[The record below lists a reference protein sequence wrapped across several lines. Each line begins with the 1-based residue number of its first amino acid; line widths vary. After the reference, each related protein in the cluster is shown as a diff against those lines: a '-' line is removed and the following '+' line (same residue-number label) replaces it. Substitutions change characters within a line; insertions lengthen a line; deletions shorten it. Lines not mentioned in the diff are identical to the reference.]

1 MSQSPHAD
9 TVTCPTDDMI
19 MESLWGDQVQEPCT
33 YNYGLRCPG
42 LILNDTSLHEL
53 WSKKQPGHPGIL
65 PMSFQN
71 HTLKTTSKVVLKN
84 LFLYLIVVGTLAN
97 VILFFRNVSP
107 ILLGHRM
114 RPPHTILA
122 HMAVANSFVFVST
135 GIPYQMVALD
145 FRNPLTSLGCKLVY
159 FIHRTA
165 HSTSLCS
172 TCVLSTYQF
181 VTLIPMRSGWVMI
194 RVRTRKVIGPSCY
207 TCMFSVLINSFLPVK
222 ITGPQEM
229 HNDTHTHDKWFY
241 SPLEPSA
248 GVNTLL
254 FVTEA
259 MFIGLMFWASVS
271 MVLLLQRHHQR
282 VQHIHTPNH
291 SHKRLPET
299 AAIHT
304 IQMLVVTFVIFSTLN
319 FIFTFYVSTFGDLHL
334 YLIHALHIFDSCF
347 PTVSP
352 LLLIL
357 RDPRAPRFCS

>member
-1 MSQSPHAD
+1 
-9 TVTCPTDDMI
+9 
-19 MESLWGDQVQEPCT
+19 
-33 YNYGLRCPG
+33 
-42 LILNDTSLHEL
+42 
-53 WSKKQPGHPGIL
+53 
-65 PMSFQN
+65 MSF
-71 HTLKTTSKVVLKN
+71 SS
-84 LFLYLIVVGTLAN
+84 
-97 VILFFRNVSP
+97 LFFFHNVSP

-122 HMAVANSFVFVST
+122 HLAMANSLVLLST
-135 GIPYQMVALD
+135 GILYTMAAFD
-145 FRNPLTSLGCKLVY
+145 FRNPLSSLGCKFVY
-159 FIHRTA
+159 YTHRTA

-172 TCVLSTYQF
+172 TCVLNTYQL

-194 RVRTRKVIGPSCY
+194 QVRTRKVIGPSCY
-207 TCMFSVLINSFLPVK
+207 TCWMFSVLINIFLPVK

-229 HNDTHTHDKWFY
+229 HNDTHTHNKWFC
-241 SPLEPSA
+241 SSLEPKA
-248 GVNTLL
+248 GINTLL

-291 SHKRLPET
+291 SHKCLPET
-299 AAIHT
+299 TATHT
-304 IQMLVVTFVIFSTLN
+304 IQMLVATFVIFSTLN

-334 YLIHALHIFDSCF
+334 YLIHVAHILDSWF
-347 PTVSP
+347 PTVSR

>member
-1 MSQSPHAD
+1 
-9 TVTCPTDDMI
+9 
-19 MESLWGDQVQEPCT
+19 
-33 YNYGLRCPG
+33 
-42 LILNDTSLHEL
+42 
-53 WSKKQPGHPGIL
+53 
-65 PMSFQN
+65 MSFQN
-71 HTLKTTSKVVLKN
+71 HTLKTTRKVVLKN
-84 LFLYLIVVGTLAN
+84 LFLCLIVVGTLAN
-97 VILFFRNVSP
+97 VLLFFHNVPP

-122 HMAVANSFVFVST
+122 HMAVANSFVLFST
-135 GIPYQMVALD
+135 GIPYKMAAFD

-172 TCVLSTYQF
+172 TCVLSTDQL

-194 RVRTRKVIGPSCY
+194 QVRTRKVIGPSCY
-207 TCMFSVLINSFLPVK
+207 TCWMFSVLMNSFLPVK

-229 HNDTHTHDKWFY
+229 HNDTHTHNKWFC
-241 SPLEPSA
+241 SSLVLNA
-248 GVNTLL
+248 GINTLL

-291 SHKRLPET
+291 SHKCLSET
-299 AAIHT
+299 TATHT

-319 FIFTFYVSTFGDLHL
+319 FIFTFYVSTFGDLCL